1 MEILADREITAAA
14 EVFEAF
20 GPVRLFDGRRLRQ
33 SDIGDAEILLVRSV
47 TRIDHSLLAG
57 TPVRFVGTAT
67 AGVDHVDAEF
77 LTRRSIEFAHAEG
90 CNARAVAEH
99 VATCLYTFAA
109 LRRVPPRELAV
120 GIIGYGNVGRC
131 LATLLDRLGIDFAI
145 SDPPL
150 AEVSSAI
157 HSVSLKEIMDRDV
170 VSLHVPL
177 TNTGKHRTVDLI
189 DANAINRLRHEA
201 LLINVA
207 RGGVVNEG
215 ALCRRLETGAP
226 LYAAVDC
233 WSNEP
238 AIDAALLR
246 SSWVATPHIAGHS
259 VEARLKATRML
270 HTGLNVFCGANE
282 VFPSGLEGP
291 ANGRKTPLSAV
302 GGIAELLSKV
312 HPLAGQSERL
322 RRMLALP
329 AARRGAHFDDIR
341 ARFGL
346 RREFS
351 SFIVASEGLA
361 PDTVVE
367 LGALGFDVLN
377 DD

>member
-1 MEILADREITAAA
+1 MEILADREIAAVA

-33 SDIGDAEILLVRSV
+33 TDIGDAEILLVRSV
-47 TRIDHSLLAG
+47 TPIDHSLLAG

-77 LTRRSIEFAHAEG
+77 LTRASIEFAYAEG

-99 VATCLYTFAA
+99 VATCLYTYAA
-109 LRRVPPRELAV
+109 LRKVPLRELAV
-120 GIIGYGNVGRC
+120 GIVGYGNVGRC
-131 LATLLDRLGIDFAI
+131 LATLLKKLGIEFAI

-150 AEVSSAI
+150 AEANGAVRTL
-157 HSVSLKEIMDRDV
+157 SLEEIMDHDV

-177 TNTGKHRTVDLI
+177 TSTGQHRTVNLI
-189 DANAINRLRHEA
+189 DENGINRLRHEA
-201 LLINVA
+201 LLINAA

-215 ALCRRLETGAP
+215 ALCRRLEAGAP

-233 WSNEP
+233 WSYEP
-238 AIDAALLR
+238 DIDAALLR
-246 SSWVATPHIAGHS
+246 SAWVATPHIAGHS
-259 VEARLKATRML
+259 YEARLEATRML
-270 HTGLNVFCGANE
+270 HTALNVFCGMNE
-282 VFPSGLEGP
+282 VFPSGLKAP
-291 ANGRKTPLSAV
+291 AAGRKTPLSAV
-302 GGIAELLSKV
+302 GGIAELLSEV

-329 AARRGAHFDDIR
+329 TARRGAHFDDVR

-351 SFIVASEGLA
+351 SFIVASDGLA
-361 PDTVVE
+361 PDTVAE